1 MLGETEVIGYGS
13 AKKRDLTGSI
23 ISIKNAEVANRPAP
37 PRIHIREN
45 KQHPKGWIQ
54 NFWSAVIKSP
64 TLLNT
69 AQYAHSCSRIKQT

>member
-37 PRIHIREN
+37 LASI
-45 KQHPKGWIQ
+45 
-54 NFWSAVIKSP
+54 
-64 TLLNT
+64 
-69 AQYAHSCSRIKQT
+69 